1 MAHACPAARLPGLVQ
16 EQSQDAIAFLEAAG
30 VNLSALV
37 QLGGHSRKRTHHNPA
52 GPNVGFAIMK
62 ALHDRQAA
70 TPGIKLITSAQAGAA
85 PLLCWGGVGTPRVV
99 SQRTVRHPGI
109 GRTQAGLACM
119 QATRR
124 SARTIPH
131 RPPRGHRH
139 AGH

>member
-85 PLLCWGGVGTPRVV
+85 LCFAWGVG
-99 SQRTVRHPGI
+99 
-109 GRTQAGLACM
+109 GRLA
-119 QATRR
+119 R
-124 SARTIPH
+124 
-131 RPPRGHRH
+131 
-139 AGH
+139 